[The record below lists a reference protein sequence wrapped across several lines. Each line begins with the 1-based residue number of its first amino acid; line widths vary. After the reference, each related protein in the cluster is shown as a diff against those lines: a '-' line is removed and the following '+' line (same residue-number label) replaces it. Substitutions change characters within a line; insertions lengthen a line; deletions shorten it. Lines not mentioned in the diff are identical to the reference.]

1 MKIRR
6 VRVYHQFQP
15 FRRGSYAMHHGT
27 AAGNDSYVVEL
38 ECDDGVVG
46 WGECAM
52 LGAFY
57 SEAFAS
63 GTAAGI
69 IELAPHL
76 VGLDACRPRAVQHHL
91 DAIMRGQQYVKTAVD
106 VAVWDAAARAAGR
119 QLCDMLGGRVVDSI
133 PVYNVVISGGND
145 AGAALLAERLVAEG
159 YRRLQV
165 KVGHDPVADARRLH
179 EVRAAVG
186 DDIVLYADANG
197 GFTTGAAREF
207 LRRTLDLD
215 YTLEQPCASL
225 DECIAVRDACAHPL
239 VLDESIESVGD
250 LLRAHRAGA
259 VDGITI
265 KLGRV
270 GGPTTATLMRDLA
283 IELGLQVSV
292 ESIGGAAINTAAY
305 VHVAAGIPERLM
317 GHTVDFPS
325 WVTVDNATGLPAP
338 TAGRQPLP
346 SPTEPGLGVVV
357 DRGALGE
364 PLVDIGG

>member
-1 MKIRR
+1 M
-6 VRVYHQFQP
+6 YHQFQP
-15 FRRGSYAMHHGT
+15 FRRGAYAMHHGS

-38 ECDDGVVG
+38 ECDDGITG

-76 VGLDACRPRAVQHHL
+76 VGLDASRPRHVMQRL
-91 DAIMRGQQYVKTAVD
+91 DELMLGQEYVKTAID
-106 VAVWDAAARAAGR
+106 IAVCDAAARGAGR
-119 QLCDMLGGRVVDSI
+119 PLCDLLGGRLVDTV
-133 PVYNVVISGGND
+133 PVYNVVIAGGND
-145 AGAALLAERLVAEG
+145 AGAALLAQRLVDEG

-165 KVGHDPVADARRLH
+165 KVGHDPVSDARRLR

-186 DDIVLYADANG
+186 DDIVLFADANG
-197 GFTTGAAREF
+197 GFSTGAAREF
-207 LRRTLDLD
+207 LRRTHDLD
-215 YTLEQPCASL
+215 FTFEQPCATL
-225 DECIAVRDACAHPL
+225 DDCIAIRAACNHPL
-239 VLDESIESVGD
+239 VLDESMESLAH
-250 LLRAHRAGA
+250 LLRAHHAGV

-270 GGPTTATLMRDLA
+270 GGPTAASLMRDVA
-283 IELGLQVSV
+283 CELGLVVSV

-305 VHVAAGIPERLM
+305 LHVAVGVPERLV

-325 WVTVDNATGLPAP
+325 WVTVDNAAGLPAP
-338 TAGRQPLP
+338 VDGAHALP
-346 SPTEPGLGVVV
+346 DPAVPGLGVTV
-357 DRGALGE
+357 DRSALGA
-364 PLVDIGG
+364 PLVDIGR